1 MAASFLLLGLVALSF
16 TAAILAWP
24 LTKALFKTS
33 ALQKKQV
40 QVLFQVACSLD
51 GSILYLLLQLFI
63 AYTIPFSC
71 FAVVVNGLVCKD
83 SKLVQADDFF
93 FSGLELAGN
102 TSNPFGSKVT
112 PVTAAQLPVLNTL
125 GIALVRVDYEPWGI
139 NPPHTHPRASEIL
152 AVLEGSLQV
161 GFVT

>member
-1 MAASFLLLGLVALSF
+1 MEASLFASSTIHCLYDSFFMFCSCSEWFGLQGFEA
-16 TAAILAWP
+16 
-24 LTKALFKTS
+24 
-33 ALQKKQV
+33 
-40 QVLFQVACSLD
+40 
-51 GSILYLLLQLFI
+51 GS
-63 AYTIPFSC
+63 SR
-71 FAVVVNGLVCKD
+71 
-83 SKLVQADDFF
+83 DDFF

-102 TSNPFGSKVT
+102 TSTPFGSKVT